1 MQEYYAMRDFLYHD
15 GTKVFE
21 KGHKYMGYRDGECL
35 MLISDDGEHIPVGI
49 GVGFVIIKDPKSD
62 EITYC

>member
-1 MQEYYAMRDFLYHD
+1 
-15 GTKVFE
+15 
-21 KGHKYMGYRDGECL
+21 
-35 MLISDDGEHIPVGI
+35 MLISDNGEHIPVGI

>member
-1 MQEYYAMRDFLYHD
+1 MQEYYAMRDFLYPD

-35 MLISDDGEHIPVGI
+35 MLISDNGEHIPVGI

>member
-1 MQEYYAMRDFLYHD
+1 MQEYFAVRDFLFPN
-15 GTKVFE
+15 GEKAFE
-21 KGHKYMGYRDGECL
+21 KGHKYMGYRDCDCL
-35 MLISDDGEHIPVGI
+35 MLISDKGEHIPVGI